1 MIYRLSFLLAA
12 LYFLLNALSATA
24 ETLYVSQSGSG
35 SGTGADTGNRASSEW
50 FNTVGNWGVGAG
62 KVSGGDTVS
71 IGGTITTTLS
81 MQGSGTAGSL
91 ITILFETGA
100 KLSQAAST
108 LMDAQNRSYFV
119 IDGGTDG
126 VLENTDN
133 GTGLGSSTSTSGI
146 YASGASYF
154 EIKNLFI
161 KDLYRHT
168 HTNDGSIVFTSH
180 GGIYFNGISGTNS
193 IHNITF
199 SNICWCVN
207 VQGAAGVLNLYS
219 NVFQNYDHGFGGG
232 GGLSGLNIYNNHFGS
247 TSNWDTTINTYH
259 HDGIHTYWAPG
270 GSLHNARIY
279 NNLFDGHWG
288 INNTAHMFFEQNYST
303 FLATEATNWWV
314 YNNVHI
320 QSAGN
325 YLNNGFMA
333 FTGNNGVIANN
344 TYIGASVTLQAAVS
358 VSGTNTL
365 FQNNVISGVNRFIA
379 ATGSFTNSGSG
390 LGTNIYAAV
399 AAGGNT
405 PFAFSSTTYATL
417 ALWRTATGGDAAS
430 SQVSDA
436 LLGATGVPTS
446 SSLTVN
452 AGVDL
457 SAYFT
462 TDSDGNT
469 RSGTWD
475 LGAFEYIAPLSPY
488 RGFSFGSGVKLIG
501 PGRLTQ

>member
-1 MIYRLSFLLAA
+1 MKYLFLF
-12 LYFLLNALSATA
+12 FLTTLCANA

-35 SGTGADTGNRASSEW
+35 SGTGADAGNRASASW
-50 FNTVGNWGVGAG
+50 FNTAANWGGGAG
-62 KVSGGDTVS
+62 EVDAGDTVS
-71 IGGTITTTLS
+71 ISGTITTTLS
-81 MQGSGTAGSL
+81 LQANGSYGNP
-91 ITILFETGA
+91 ITILFESGA

-108 LMDAQNRSYFV
+108 LMGAQNRSYFV

-146 YASGASYF
+146 YASGASNF

-168 HTNDGSIVFTSH
+168 HTNDGSIDFTSQ
-180 GGIYFNGISGTNS
+180 GGIYFNGVSGTNS

-199 SNICWCVN
+199 SNVCWCVN
-207 VQGAAGVLNLYS
+207 MQGASGVLNLYS
-219 NVFQNYDHGFGGG
+219 NIFQNYDHGFGGG

-247 TSNWDTTINTYH
+247 TSNWDTTINSYH

-279 NNLFDGHWG
+279 NNLFDGDWG
-288 INNTAHMFFEQNYST
+288 INNTAHLFFEQNYST
-303 FLATEATNWWV
+303 RLATEATNWWV

-320 QSAGN
+320 QKAGN
-325 YLNNGFMA
+325 YLNNGFMV
-333 FTGNNGVIANN
+333 FIGNNGVVANN
-344 TYIGASVTLQAAVS
+344 TYIGTSVALQTAVS

-365 FQNNVISGVNRFIA
+365 FKNNVISGVNRFVD
-379 ATGSFTNSGSG
+379 ATGSFTNSGDG

-399 AAGGNT
+399 VAGGNT
-405 PFAFSSTTYATL
+405 PFKLNSPTYATL

-436 LLGATGVPTS
+436 LLGVTGVPTS

-452 AGVDL
+452 AGFDL

-462 TDSDGNT
+462 TDADGNT
-469 RSGTWD
+469 RTGTWD
-475 LGAFEYIAPLSPY
+475 LGAFEYIAPSTTY

-501 PGRLTQ
+501 PGSVRQ